1 MLKFICFALLYCSF
15 SLGLTNAGQ
24 ESFTILKLHDP
35 ETPTV
40 FPSISGSG
48 VPVAVSVSH
57 EELKEI
63 SSSVLIAESW
73 LRTHVLTHYPAT
85 KISTIVV
92 SNNILCNNDHE
103 KIWGLVLPSMKNI
116 YHSLVRWGLE
126 KQIKVSAGVSKA
138 CLHPLF
144 YSYKDDISD
153 SLIKPVLDFLYYSNS
168 TYSVN
173 PTSDFSTLSE
183 KTTKLVVES
192 HRVSMKKLG
201 FLNAIDMNVVIH
213 GPEEK
218 KPIKRKLSSLSSSEV
233 VDPFPARP
241 TPTPMP
247 IHSSIGYSVPA
258 YVTKNPPSPSMY
270 PPSPVVTPALPLV
283 APQPTQSMAPS
294 PVSYS
299 YPPPSPPVSYSY
311 PPPSPPVSY
320 SYPPLVSS
328 PPLPLVIPG
337 PANPPSDSFTYPPCV
352 HSPPADAAPTPTI
365 SSTSPPP
372 PGSSS
377 VEKRLWCV
385 AKPSVPADDLQEA
398 IDYACGVGGA
408 DCDEIK
414 PNGSCYN
421 PDTVVA
427 HASYAFNSYWQK
439 NKNNGGTCSFGG
451 TAMIISTDPSFLQCR
466 FLLMD

>member
-1 MLKFICFALLYCSF
+1 MLKFICCFALLYCSF
-15 SLGLTNAGQ
+15 SLGLTDAGQ

-35 ETPTV
+35 KIPMV
-40 FPSISGSG
+40 FQSVSGSG
-48 VPVAVSVSH
+48 IPVAVSVSS

-63 SSSVLIAESW
+63 SSSVLMAESW

-85 KISTIVV
+85 KITTIVV
-92 SNNILCNNDHE
+92 TKNILCNKDHE

-126 KQIKVSAGVSKA
+126 KQIKVTAGVSKA

-144 YSYKDDISD
+144 NSYKDDISD

-173 PTSDFSTLSE
+173 PASDFSTLSE
-183 KTTKLVVES
+183 KTTKLVLES

-201 FLNAIDMNVVIH
+201 FLDAIDMNVIY

-218 KPIKRKLSSLSSSEV
+218 KPIKRKLSSMSSSEV
-233 VDPFPARP
+233 VDPFPAR
-241 TPTPMP
+241 PTPMP

-258 YVTKNPPSPSMY
+258 YVTKNPPSPSSMY

-283 APQPTQSMAPS
+283 ASPPTPSMAPS

-299 YPPPSPPVSYSY
+299 YT
-311 PPPSPPVSY
+311 PPSPPVSY
-320 SYPPLVSS
+320 SYPPLMSS
-328 PPLPLVIPG
+328 PPLPIVLPG
-337 PANPPSDSFTYPPCV
+337 PASPPSDYFTYPPCV
-352 HSPPADAAPTPTI
+352 HSPPADAAPTPI
-365 SSTSPPP
+365 STTSPPP

-377 VEKRLWCV
+377 VEKKLWCV

-466 FLLMD
+466 FLVMD